1 MTPLRP
7 HTHSTVLVRPIEP
20 TDRDALADAFEML
33 SADSRMH
40 RFLGPKRRLSD
51 RELSYLTEVDHV
63 THEALVALDGRDHIV
78 GIARYAARPSSS
90 RESAELAVV
99 VLDGWQ
105 CRGIAST
112 LAARL
117 VGRAR
122 GNGFSTLTATTFG
135 DNMAARSVLGRLGFR
150 PIGSADGIVAYQLD
164 LHVPV
169 TSAPS
174 TRLARLG
181 EFAIELAI
189 RRPWRPAY

>member
-7 HTHSTVLVRPIEP
+7 HTHSTILVRPIEP
-20 TDRDALADAFEML
+20 GDRDGLAAAFEKL
-33 SADSRMH
+33 SADPHMH
-40 RFLGPKRRLSD
+40 RLLGPKRRLSD
-51 RELSYLTEVDHV
+51 RELGYLTEVDHV
-63 THEALVALDGRDHIV
+63 THEALVALDGQGHIV

-105 CRGIAST
+105 RRGIAST

-122 GNGFSTLTATTFG
+122 GNGFSTLTATAFG
-135 DNMAARSVLGRLGFR
+135 DSMAARSVLGRLGFR
-150 PIGSADGIVAYQLD
+150 PVGSADGILAYQLD
-164 LHVPV
+164 LHVPAA
-169 TSAPS
+169 SAPS
-174 TRLARLG
+174 RGLMRLG
-181 EFAIELAI
+181 EFAVELAI